1 MSKEYLGWQG
11 VIKLA
16 KELGYSWQEACE
28 VLYRKKVNP
37 KTTLDQIL
45 MCAQIKY
52 DLKLIKAGRFLIS
65 IKDGRIIKPLKYEKD
80 IHYVVRANFSTFRDY
95 LDKRSK
101 LKIINSS
108 SDVYKSIRD
117 MYAKKI
123 KLYPDKIDKA
133 LSEILLTPQAVAQL
147 QKNMK

>member
-1 MSKEYLGWQG
+1 MSKEYLGWRG

-16 KELGYSWQEACE
+16 KELKYSWQEACQ
-28 VLYRKKVNP
+28 VLYKKKVNP

-45 MCAQIKY
+45 ICAQIKY
-52 DLKLIKAGRFLIS
+52 DLKLVKAGRFLKN
-65 IKDGRIIKPLKYEKD
+65 IKDGRTIKPLKYEKD
-80 IHYVVRANFSTFRDY
+80 IHYVVRANFSTFKDY
-95 LDKRSK
+95 LNKYSK
-101 LKIINSS
+101 LKINSS

-133 LSEILLTPQAVAQL
+133 LSETLLTPQAVAQL
-147 QKNMK
+147 QINIK

>member
-1 MSKEYLGWQG
+1 MTKGYLGWRG

-45 MCAQIKY
+45 ICAQIKY
-52 DLKLIKAGRFLIS
+52 DLELVKAGRFLKN

-80 IHYVVRANFSTFRDY
+80 IHYVVRASFSTFKDY
-95 LDKRSK
+95 LEKYSR
-101 LKIINSS
+101 LKIESN
-108 SDVYKSIRD
+108 SDVYKAIRD
-117 MYAKKI
+117 MYVKKM

-133 LSEILLTPQAVAQL
+133 FSEILLTSQGMAQL
-147 QKNMK
+147 QRIMK

>member
-65 IKDGRIIKPLKYEKD
+65 VKDGRIIKPLKYEKD

-101 LKIINSS
+101 LKINSS

-147 QKNMK
+147 QKNIK

>member
-1 MSKEYLGWQG
+1 MTKGYLGWRG

-45 MCAQIKY
+45 ICAQIKY
-52 DLKLIKAGRFLIS
+52 DLELVKAGRFLKN

-80 IHYVVRANFSTFRDY
+80 IHYVVRASFSTFKDY
-95 LDKRSK
+95 LEKYSR
-101 LKIINSS
+101 LKIESN
-108 SDVYKSIRD
+108 SDVYKAIRD
-117 MYAKKI
+117 MYVKKI
-123 KLYPDKIDKA
+123 KLYPNKIEKA
-133 LSEILLTPQAVAQL
+133 FSEILLTSQGMAQL
-147 QKNMK
+147 QRIMK

>member
-1 MSKEYLGWQG
+1 MTKGYLGWRG

-45 MCAQIKY
+45 ICAQIKY
-52 DLKLIKAGRFLIS
+52 DLELVKAGRFLKN
-65 IKDGRIIKPLKYEKD
+65 IKDGRIIKPFKYEKD
-80 IHYVVRANFSTFRDY
+80 IHYVVRASFCTFKDY
-95 LDKRSK
+95 LEKYSR
-101 LKIINSS
+101 LKIESN
-108 SDVYKSIRD
+108 SDVYKAIRD
-117 MYAKKI
+117 MYVKKM

-133 LSEILLTPQAVAQL
+133 FSEILLTSQGMAQL
-147 QKNMK
+147 QRIMK

>member
-1 MSKEYLGWQG
+1 MSKEYLGWRG

-16 KELGYSWQEACE
+16 KELKYSWQEACQ
-28 VLYRKKVNP
+28 VLYKKKVNP

-45 MCAQIKY
+45 ICAQIKY
-52 DLKLIKAGRFLIS
+52 DLKLIKAGRFLKN
-65 IKDGRIIKPLKYEKD
+65 IKDGRTIKPLKYEKD
-80 IHYVVRANFSTFRDY
+80 IHYVVRANFSTFKDY
-95 LDKRSK
+95 LNKYSK
-101 LKIINSS
+101 LKIDSS

-133 LSEILLTPQAVAQL
+133 LSETLLTPQAVAQL
-147 QKNMK
+147 QINIK

>member
-16 KELGYSWQEACE
+16 KELSYSWQEACE

-101 LKIINSS
+101 LKINSS

-147 QKNMK
+147 QRNMK

>member
-16 KELGYSWQEACE
+16 KELSYSWQKACE
-28 VLYRKKVNP
+28 VLYKKKVNP

-65 IKDGRIIKPLKYEKD
+65 IKDGRIIKPLKF
-80 IHYVVRANFSTFRDY
+80 I
-95 LDKRSK
+95 
-101 LKIINSS
+101 
-108 SDVYKSIRD
+108 
-117 MYAKKI
+117 
-123 KLYPDKIDKA
+123 
-133 LSEILLTPQAVAQL
+133 
-147 QKNMK
+147 

>member
-1 MSKEYLGWQG
+1 MSKEYLGWRG

-45 MCAQIKY
+45 ICAQIKY
-52 DLKLIKAGRFLIS
+52 DLELVKAGRFLKN

-80 IHYVVRANFSTFRDY
+80 IHYVVRASFSTFKDY
-95 LDKRSK
+95 LEKYSR
-101 LKIINSS
+101 LKIESN
-108 SDVYKSIRD
+108 SDVYKAIRD
-117 MYAKKI
+117 MYIKKI
-123 KLYPDKIDKA
+123 KLYPNKIDKA
-133 LSEILLTPQAVAQL
+133 FSEILLTSQGMAQL
-147 QKNMK
+147 QRIMK

>member
-1 MSKEYLGWQG
+1 MSKEYLGWRG

-45 MCAQIKY
+45 ICAQIKY
-52 DLKLIKAGRFLIS
+52 DLELVKAGRFLKN
-65 IKDGRIIKPLKYEKD
+65 IKDGRIIKPFKYEKD
-80 IHYVVRANFSTFRDY
+80 IHYVVRVSFSTFKDY
-95 LDKRSK
+95 LEKYSR
-101 LKIINSS
+101 LKIESN
-108 SDVYKSIRD
+108 SDVYKAIRD
-117 MYAKKI
+117 MYVKKM

-133 LSEILLTPQAVAQL
+133 FSEILLTSQGMAQL
-147 QKNMK
+147 QRIMK

>member
-1 MSKEYLGWQG
+1 MSKEYLGWRG

-16 KELGYSWQEACE
+16 KELKYSWQEACE
-28 VLYRKKVNP
+28 VLYKKKVNP

-45 MCAQIKY
+45 ICAQIKY
-52 DLKLIKAGRFLIS
+52 DLKLVKAGRFLKN
-65 IKDGRIIKPLKYEKD
+65 IKDGRTIKPLKYEKD
-80 IHYVVRANFSTFRDY
+80 IHYVVRANFSTFKDY
-95 LDKRSK
+95 LNKYSK
-101 LKIINSS
+101 LKINSS

-133 LSEILLTPQAVAQL
+133 LSETLLTPQAVAQL
-147 QKNMK
+147 QINIK